1 MHEWSFHLKGMY
13 RFSIAGACQRLG
25 SQTPSGMGPI
35 EIVEDRQMASNTE
48 ALKLGRRSQENLIRK
63 SKKGGAF
70 W

>member
-1 MHEWSFHLKGMY
+1 MY
-13 RFSIAGACQRLG
+13 RFSIAVAYQRLG
-25 SQTPSGMGPI
+25 FQTPRGKGPI

-48 ALKLGRRSQENLIRK
+48 AWKLGRRSQENLIKK